1 MHPYDYGDT
10 RETSLA
16 PAGDDHLLT
25 SQHVRA
31 KVGGISAMTLHRWL
45 GSDAVRFPQPT
56 LRINN
61 RRYWS
66 VGSIRRWLAER
77 NSEGIEA

>member
-1 MHPYDYGDT
+1 MNTNDYP
-10 RETSLA
+10 EIV
-16 PAGDDHLLT
+16 PAGDGAVFLT

-31 KVGGISAMTLHRWL
+31 KVGGVSAMTLHRWL
-45 GSDAVRFPQPT
+45 RSDAVRFPQPT

-66 VGSIRRWLAER
+66 ASSIRRWLAER
-77 NSEGIEA
+77 SSQGTAA